1 MIDIDWVDEIRSY
14 QALDES
20 VPDERLEKFASLA
33 CEQAKALLG
42 AEAYETLHTAE
53 DTRFKFA
60 VSALSICALLK
71 SSRMINEGSSI
82 HDVTAFGTGEIRPSE
97 ISEILRLAENWEQA
111 GLETLRQ
118 LRNEAEAEGVT
129 LSWIDI

>member
-1 MIDIDWVDEIRSY
+1 MINWVVEIRSY
-14 QALDES
+14 QALDGS

-33 CEQAKALLG
+33 RERAKAVMG
-42 AEAYETLHTAE
+42 AEAYETLLSAQ

-60 VSALSICALLK
+60 VCALSISALLK

-111 GLETLRQ
+111 GLDTLRQ
-118 LRNEAEAEGVT
+118 LRSEAEAEGVT